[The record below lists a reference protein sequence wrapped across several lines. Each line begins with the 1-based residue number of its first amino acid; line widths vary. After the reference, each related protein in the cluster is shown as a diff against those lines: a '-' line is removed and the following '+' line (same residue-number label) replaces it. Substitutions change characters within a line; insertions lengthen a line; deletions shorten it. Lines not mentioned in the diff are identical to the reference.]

1 MCFSKSSTHGGN
13 IYEVSREFVVKEK
26 DIVDFSANINPLG
39 LSPLAKKNVVE
50 RLSLQRNY
58 PDPDYLELRRAI
70 SGYLNVPLN
79 DIIVGNGA
87 TELIYLFFRSLKPSS
102 VLIPIP
108 TFSEYERAARLA
120 GCKTRHFLLEERD
133 DFRLSSNKL
142 IRNLE
147 GVEAVVLCNPN
158 NPTGT
163 VLPKQEIKEI
173 AHFCKERNILMLI
186 DEAFVEFVDDESYAA
201 AVGLLGEFKNMI
213 VIRAFT
219 KFFGIPGM
227 RLGYGI
233 TKSVKIKEA
242 IQSFK
247 EPWSVNGL
255 AAAAGIAALGD
266 EEYIKKSKSIISVER
281 KYLLE
286 ELSKFSWLKP
296 FSTCANFILVKI
308 LDKEI
313 SSSALRQ
320 KLIPF
325 GVLIRDASNFLGLNN
340 SFFRVAVRDR
350 EDNDKLILALKKCRG
365 A

>member
-1 MCFSKSSTHGGN
+1 MPFSKNFVHGGN
-13 IYEVSREFVVKEK
+13 VYEISRQFAIREE

-39 LSPLAKKNVVE
+39 ISALAKENIVE
-50 RLSLQRNY
+50 GLSSFSVKY

-70 SGYLNVPLN
+70 SGYLNVPSD

-133 DFRLSSNKL
+133 GFCLSPAEL
-142 IRNLE
+142 IKNLE
-147 GVEAVVLCNPN
+147 GVEALVLCNPN
-158 NPTGT
+158 NPTGNL
-163 VLPKQEIKEI
+163 LPKHIVKEI
-173 AHFCKERNILMLI
+173 ACFCRDRNILMLI
-186 DEAFVEFVDDESYAA
+186 DETFVEFVDDVSSAMA
-201 AVGLLGEFKNMI
+201 IDILDEFKNII
-213 VIRAFT
+213 VVRAFT
-219 KFFGIPGM
+219 KFFGMPGM

-247 EPWSVNGL
+247 EPWSVNSL
-255 AAAAGIAALGD
+255 AAAAGAAALRD

-296 FSTCANFILVKI
+296 FNSSANFILIKI
-308 LDKEI
+308 LDEEI
-313 SSSALRQ
+313 SSSILRQ
-320 KLIPF
+320 RLIPL
-325 GVLIRDASNFLGLNN
+325 GILIRDASNFPGLSNR
-340 SFFRVAVRDR
+340 FIRVAVKDR
-350 EDNDKLILALKKCRG
+350 KDNDKLISALKECR
-365 A
+365 

>member
-1 MCFSKSSTHGGN
+1 MLSSKGFVHGGN
-13 IYEVSREFVVKEK
+13 IYEISRQFAIREE

-39 LSPLAKKNVVE
+39 ISALAKENIVE
-50 RLSLQRNY
+50 GLSSFSVKY

-70 SGYLNVPLN
+70 SGYLNVPSD

-108 TFSEYERAARLA
+108 TFSEYERAAKLA
-120 GCKTRHFLLEERD
+120 GCKTRYFLLKERD

-158 NPTGT
+158 NPTGNL
-163 VLPKQEIKEI
+163 LPKHIVKEI
-173 AHFCKERNILMLI
+173 ACFCRDRNILMLI
-186 DEAFVEFVDDESYAA
+186 DETFIEFVDDVSSAMA
-201 AVGLLGEFKNMI
+201 IDILDEFKNII
-213 VIRAFT
+213 VVRAFT
-219 KFFGIPGM
+219 KFFGMPGM

-242 IQSFK
+242 IRSFK

-255 AAAAGIAALGD
+255 AAAAGAAALKD

-296 FSTCANFILVKI
+296 FSTWANFILVKI
-308 LDKEI
+308 LDEEI

-325 GVLIRDASNFLGLNN
+325 GVLIRDASNFPGLSNR
-340 SFFRVAVRDR
+340 FIRVAVKDR
-350 EDNDKLILALKKCRG
+350 KDNDKLISALKECR
-365 A
+365 